1 MNAVTWGVF
10 PGKEILQP
18 TVVDHTAFFMWSK
31 ELFDHIKNEW
41 MTIYKS
47 DSKSYEIIQTLH
59 DNYYLV
65 NVVDNDF
72 VNGNLEKI
80 LLDFISDN
88 QDVIKNIDPQEVP
101 VSEAE

>member
-1 MNAVTWGVF
+1 
-10 PGKEILQP
+10 
-18 TVVDHTAFFMWSK
+18 
-31 ELFDHIKNEW
+31 